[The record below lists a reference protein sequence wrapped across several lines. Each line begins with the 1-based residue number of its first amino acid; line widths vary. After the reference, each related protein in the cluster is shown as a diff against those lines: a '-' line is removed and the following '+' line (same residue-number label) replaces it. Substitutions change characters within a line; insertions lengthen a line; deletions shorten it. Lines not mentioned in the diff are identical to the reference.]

1 MAMWLQD
8 PSCDEV
14 VQEAWHDG
22 LFKLGGCQ
30 FENCLESCRNRL
42 VSWNKL
48 EFGHVRRKIAELQ
61 KQLQWLELQN
71 RDTVNG
77 EIEEV
82 WRALNGWFDMKLVM
96 WNQLSRNM
104 WLVDG
109 DRNTSFFSCKGFTS
123 TPTQL
128 DFGSM

>member
-1 MAMWLQD
+1 M
-8 PSCDEV
+8 
-14 VQEAWHDG
+14 
-22 LFKLGGCQ
+22 
-30 FENCLESCRNRL
+30 
-42 VSWNKL
+42 

-61 KQLQWLELQN
+61 KRLQWLELQN

-82 WRALNGWFDMKLVM
+82 WRALNGWFDMKSVM

-109 DRNTSFFSCKGFTS
+109 DHNTSFFSCKGFTS
-123 TPTQL
+123 IPT
-128 DFGSM
+128 